1 LEGGSKMINSLDANS
16 DVKIAAKLYVQ
27 KADTSNLSPED
38 FFKFYKDVEAKM
50 YNYEKEQDVSVW
62 PC

>member
-1 LEGGSKMINSLDANS
+1 MINSLDACS
-16 DVKIAAKLYVQ
+16 DVQIAAKLYVQ

-38 FFKFYKDVEAKM
+38 FFKFYKDVETKM
-50 YNYEKEQDVSVW
+50 YNYENKQDSSVW